1 MALMTETETI
11 FEHLKEEL
19 GAFLLKVQTVRA
31 LDVKAFERIDAD
43 SRKLAQGLKNQ
54 ALVPKSLL
62 NEMRVATK
70 VLRAEAAYMHEEQGA
85 MLDMASRL
93 EMTFDLILLG
103 EDHSDRSPGVPR
115 II

>member
-1 MALMTETETI
+1 MTETETVLD
-11 FEHLKEEL
+11 HLKEEL

-43 SRKLAQGLKNQ
+43 SRKLARGLKNQ

-70 VLRAEAAYMHEEQGA
+70 VLRAEAAYMHKEQGA
-85 MLDMASRL
+85 MLDMASKL

-103 EDHSDRSPGVPR
+103 EDHSDRSAGVPR